1 MPARFLSAALV
12 VAAAAGAPSAAVEFR
27 ENGPFDTEFGWQR
40 ALPVEFGRGEF
51 TLEIRFRATPGF
63 PVGPTRPQGAPAQR
77 KNWAEADHEPYS
89 AEDWWYEGN
98 FLVDGHNNDHPSMG
112 TFGLQ
117 FYGGGRLRWLI
128 GDGTQEILGGLRNV
142 GAYPA
147 AQSSPLIG
155 GEWHWVAAVRRFS
168 GDAGADLELWID
180 GERIATEHTQLRT
193 DMREFWDDWNGYV
206 HDVPGWF
213 WGGER
218 QVASRLLDQYEDFKG
233 EISDVRFWSIARAP
247 DSLTQP
253 DAPVAIPVDGLV
265 GLYAFPAEFGG
276 EVCNAVT
283 GAECIEFIAIDDTW
297 RLGGA
302 KLTAADWLLACLA
315 LAAAAAAVLRAR
327 ADRQVGNPKAAR
339 VWFITSTVFAMAAV
353 FTLLDLYTLAGQIA
367 RASAHS
373 QGWYA
378 WRKPLQI
385 LAVLVTAAALGF
397 GLRRM
402 LSSLRSTAR
411 AARFAAIVATLLI
424 GLLLVRSASWHVTDQ
439 ILEFGPGALTFERVA
454 ECAASISIL
463 AVALM
468 RRPTMRS
475 SE

>member
-1 MPARFLSAALV
+1 MPARFLSAVLV
-12 VAAAAGAPSAAVEFR
+12 VAAAASTPVLAVEFR

-40 ALPVEFGRGEF
+40 ALPAEFGRGEF

-117 FYGGGRLRWLI
+117 FYGGGRLRWLF
-128 GDGTQEILGGLRNV
+128 GDGTQDILGGLRSV
-142 GAYPA
+142 GIYPA

-155 GEWHWVAAVRRFS
+155 GEWHWVAAVRRFT
-168 GDAGADLELWID
+168 GETGADLELWID
-180 GERIATEHTQLRT
+180 GERIATAHTQLRT

-206 HDVPGWF
+206 HDAPGWF

-233 EISDVRFWSIARAP
+233 EISDVRFWSIARSP
-247 DSLTQP
+247 DSLAQP
-253 DAPVAIPVDGLV
+253 DTPVAIPADGLV
-265 GLYAFPAEFGG
+265 GLYAFPAAFGG

-283 GAECIEFIAIDDTW
+283 GAECIEFTAIDDTW

-302 KLTAADWLLACLA
+302 RLTAIDWLLAGLA
-315 LAAAAAAVLRAR
+315 LAAAAAAVFRAR
-327 ADRQVGNPKAAR
+327 ADRRAAHLAAAR
-339 VWFITSTVFAMAAV
+339 VWRMAAIVCAMAAV
-353 FTLLDLYTLAGQIA
+353 FTLLDVYTLAGQTA
-367 RASAHS
+367 RAAAHS

-378 WRKPLQI
+378 WRKPIQI
-385 LAVLVTAAALGF
+385 LAVLVTAGALGF

-402 LSSLRSTAR
+402 LSPLRTTER
-411 AARFAAIVATLLI
+411 TTRFVAVVATLLI
-424 GLLLVRSASWHVTDQ
+424 GLILVRCASWHVTDQ
-439 ILEFGPGALTFERVA
+439 ILELGPGALTFERAA
-454 ECAASISIL
+454 ECAASMAIL
-463 AVALM
+463 AIALV
-468 RRPTMRS
+468 RRPTIQS